1 MAKTCKGAT
10 GHRPPIPIQVLI
22 TTPPPILIL
31 SVLTTH
37 LSLTRHACG
46 ESFLWKLMLLLFT
59 ASGHSARKLLRIFS
73 ILRHKSFGAGKFILT
88 FSSPVWQS
96 NILKVKCRRKNNG
109 KMFFT
114 LGWFPAF
121 IVATNR
127 KHFISGI
134 ELGFYIITFKT
145 L

>member
-1 MAKTCKGAT
+1 M
-10 GHRPPIPIQVLI
+10 
-22 TTPPPILIL
+22 LIL
-31 SVLTTH
+31 SALATH

>member
-1 MAKTCKGAT
+1 
-10 GHRPPIPIQVLI
+10 
-22 TTPPPILIL
+22 
-31 SVLTTH
+31 
-37 LSLTRHACG
+37 
-46 ESFLWKLMLLLFT
+46 MLLLFT

-88 FSSPVWQS
+88 FGSPVWQS

-127 KHFISGI
+127 KHFISENFLLNWFFTLLHLKHYEEWDI
-134 ELGFYIITFKT
+134 MPILCGFKCQNLYNTCRVPKFNNGKWPPHRK
-145 L
+145 